1 MNVVTLRRALVVGG
15 LVVIAASA
23 SALSFGGHRI
33 ITEQSAYRLPAAG
46 QCVPTQLNRSDI
58 VPGTNVAAA
67 PLPGSLDASPQTQI
81 SLLGVPI
88 SRLRNVSATGS
99 ETGDHSGRLRAY
111 SQGDGA
117 SFVPDKP
124 FRSGE
129 VVTVRG
135 TEVDGDV
142 WKRFSYRF
150 AIAYESPVAHAAG
163 NPNPSPKP
171 GDDQSFHSASSLRP
185 PSISVGTQ
193 SSEASHGDIFMA
205 PYAGPSQDGPMILS
219 ETGKLIWF
227 DALPFETEATNLQ
240 VQHYEGKP
248 VLTWWQGYIPP
259 QGFGEGEELVDN
271 TAYQRVLTVHAG
283 NGYKADLHDFHL
295 LPDHRALLTVFNP
308 IRCDLNSVGGPQG
321 AAVTDSGFQEIDL
334 RTGLVR
340 RQWFPLDHVA
350 MGESYAEATHS
361 STAWPFDYFHLNSID
376 VRPQNKALLSSRN
389 TSALYEINWRT
400 GRILTQIGGKS
411 STVKMGPGT
420 STAYQ
425 HDASVLDDGDI
436 AVFDNGGVPQVHPES
451 RALVEKVDKYSR
463 TATMVTQYLH
473 PAALSAASQGS
484 VQALPNGNY
493 FVGWGAQ
500 PYVSEFSPSGK
511 LLFDAHAPE
520 RTESYRSYR
529 FEWHATPAA
538 PPAISVSDPASDS
551 SLTVYASWN
560 GATEVASWQLLGGE
574 SPEDLTPLGTTPSA
588 GFETSLQTPGPEAY
602 VEVEALDAAGTV
614 IGTSAAVKS

>member
-1 MNVVTLRRALVVGG
+1 MSGVTLRRALVVGG
-15 LVVIAASA
+15 LLVIAASA

-33 ITEQSAYRLPAAG
+33 VTEQSAYRLPAAG
-46 QCVPTQLNRSDI
+46 ECVPTQLNRSDV
-58 VPGTNVAAA
+58 VPGTNVAVA
-67 PLPGSLDASPQTQI
+67 PLPGSLSASPRTQI
-81 SLLGVPI
+81 SLLGVPV
-88 SRLRNVSATGS
+88 SRLRNLTVTGS
-99 ETGDHSGRLRAY
+99 ETGRHDGHLRAY
-111 SQGDGA
+111 SQGDGG
-117 SFVPDKP
+117 SFLPNRP

-135 TEVDGDV
+135 TETDGDV
-142 WKRFSYRF
+142 WKRFSFRF
-150 AIAYESPVAHAAG
+150 AIAFESPVAHVAST
-163 NPNPSPKP
+163 PNPSPKP

-185 PSISVGTQ
+185 PSVAVSVQ
-193 SSEASHGDIFMA
+193 SSTASHGDIFLA
-205 PYAGPSQDGPMILS
+205 PYSGPSQDGPMILS
-219 ETGKLIWF
+219 EKGNLIWF
-227 DALPFETEATNLQ
+227 DPLPFETEATNLQ

-259 QGFGEGEELVDN
+259 QGFGEGEDVVDN
-271 TAYQRVLTVHAG
+271 TSYQRVLTVHPG

-340 RQWFPLDHVA
+340 REWFPIDHVA
-350 MGESYAEATHS
+350 LGQSYAEATHA
-361 STAWPFDYFHLNSID
+361 STVWPYDYFHLNSID
-376 VRPQNKALLSSRN
+376 IRPRNRALISSRN
-389 TSALYEINWRT
+389 TSALYELNWRS
-400 GRILTQIGGKS
+400 GRILTQIGGKQ

-420 STAYQ
+420 VTAFQ

-451 RALVEKVDKYSR
+451 RALVEKLEDNDR
-463 TATMVTQYLH
+463 TATMVTQYMH
-473 PAALSAASQGS
+473 PAALASGSQGN
-484 VQALPNGNY
+484 VQPLPNGNY

-500 PYVSEFSPSGK
+500 PYLSEFSPQGK

-520 RTESYRSYR
+520 RTESYRAYR

-538 PPAISVSDPASDS
+538 PPAIAVSNPGAGSP
-551 SLTVYASWN
+551 LTVYASWN
-560 GATEVASWQLLGGE
+560 GATEVASWQLLGGASAE
-574 SPEDLTPLGTTPSA
+574 SLAPLATAPNS
-588 GFETSLQTPGPEAY
+588 GFETSLRTPGPEAY
-602 VEVEALDAAGTV
+602 VEVQALNGAGSV